1 MHYYKFFILFLFF
14 VFSSCSTTNVYNN
27 KINLNKKGFI
37 NKGFALVYTDDL
49 FAEKKISKKL
59 DNRDLIIF
67 QKNLKKGTIVR
78 VKNILNGKT
87 IIAKVGSKSNYPLFN
102 NAVITD
108 RISNEIELDLSEPY
122 IEIYEVIHKS
132 SFVAKKAKTFEKE
145 KEVANKAPVD
155 NVSINDLNNTIIN
168 EVKIKKTKFN
178 YVIKIADFYFQDS
191 AQSMVNKILNNTSI
205 KKVEIKNLSDT
216 EYRVFTG
223 PYFDIKALQNDFN
236 SINILQFENIEIIKN
251 D

>member
-1 MHYYKFFILFLFF
+1 M
-14 VFSSCSTTNVYNN
+14 
-27 KINLNKKGFI
+27 
-37 NKGFALVYTDDL
+37 
-49 FAEKKISKKL
+49 
-59 DNRDLIIF
+59 
-67 QKNLKKGTIVR
+67 LKS
-78 VKNILNGKT
+78 L
-87 IIAKVGSKSNYPLFN
+87 
-102 NAVITD
+102 
-108 RISNEIELDLSEPY
+108 E
-122 IEIYEVIHKS
+122 
-132 SFVAKKAKTFEKE
+132 E

-155 NVSINDLNNTIIN
+155 NVSINDLNNTIVN